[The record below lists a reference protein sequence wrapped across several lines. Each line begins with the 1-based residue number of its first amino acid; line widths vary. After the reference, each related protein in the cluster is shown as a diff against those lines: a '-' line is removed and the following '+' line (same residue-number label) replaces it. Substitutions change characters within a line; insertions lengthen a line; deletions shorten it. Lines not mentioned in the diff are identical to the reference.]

1 MGFFWDTP
9 QIFQSSGHFVRTESY
24 FPADVFLNVFK
35 YAWHLLFCTFQANS
49 LSEEWAARADLPP
62 HVVQLLNDFPS
73 ELHPMSQLSAAV
85 TAMNSESHFAK
96 GYSNGI
102 KKSEFWEV

>member
-1 MGFFWDTP
+1 M
-9 QIFQSSGHFVRTESY
+9 
-24 FPADVFLNVFK
+24 
-35 YAWHLLFCTFQANS
+35 
-49 LSEEWAARADLPP
+49 SEEWAARADLPP

-102 KKSEFWEV
+102 KKSEFWEVTKANVVDHSCSKISVYLLAKSF

>member
-1 MGFFWDTP
+1 MTKVFFK
-9 QIFQSSGHFVRTESY
+9 
-24 FPADVFLNVFK
+24 L
-35 YAWHLLFCTFQANS
+35 QAKS

-85 TAMNSESHFAK
+85 TAMNSESHFVKA
-96 GYSNGI
+96 YSDGV
-102 KKSEFWEV
+102 KKSEFWEVLKMSFFVIRKNAFVIRI

>member
-1 MGFFWDTP
+1 MLP
-9 QIFQSSGHFVRTESY
+9 AYYLCRT
-24 FPADVFLNVFK
+24 V
-35 YAWHLLFCTFQANS
+35 QAKS
-49 LSEEWAARADLPP
+49 LSQEWAARADLPP

-102 KKSEFWEV
+102 KKSEFWEVIITFSIQVSLTALQLSLSS

>member
-1 MGFFWDTP
+1 MYK
-9 QIFQSSGHFVRTESY
+9 SSS
-24 FPADVFLNVFK
+24 LS
-35 YAWHLLFCTFQANS
+35 FQAKS

-73 ELHPMSQLSAAV
+73 ELHPMSQFSAAV

-102 KKSEFWEV
+102 KKSEFWEVTENWLLLFSSLYACLLD